1 MTASSTD
8 ADNEELRALREELA
22 RLRAEVEA
30 LRAGKD
36 GQGAQSPDDA
46 APGEDDPL
54 AMLEAQVDEI
64 RQRAEEIG
72 AVVREEVERRPL
84 QALAIAAGIGWL
96 LGRLGG
102 GR

>member
-1 MTASSTD
+1 MTEKAQPKGAQD
-8 ADNEELRALREELA
+8 ELQALRAEIE

-30 LRAGKD
+30 LRGDTAQAEARSAGTD
-36 GQGAQSPDDA
+36 
-46 APGEDDPL
+46 EEDPL
-54 AMLEAQVDEI
+54 VTLQAEVERI
-64 RQRAEEIG
+64 RARAEEVG
-72 AVVREEVERRPL
+72 QLVREEVERRPL